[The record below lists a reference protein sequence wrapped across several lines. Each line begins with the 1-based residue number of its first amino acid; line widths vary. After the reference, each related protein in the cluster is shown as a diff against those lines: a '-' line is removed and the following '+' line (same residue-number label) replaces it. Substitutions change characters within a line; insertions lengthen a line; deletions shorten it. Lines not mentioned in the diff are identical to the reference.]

1 VTCDLEPAT
10 ADRVFRVCKGPD
22 PWAYPDWAQAG
33 EDGTFGNRWDDPKSA
48 YRVLY
53 ACSQRLGALIETLS
67 RFRPDPEVLTG
78 LAAIEGEDDEGVL
91 PPGHVPTSWFT
102 ARLMGEATLT
112 GRFADVAHGRSL
124 AYLRGALAA
133 RVVHY
138 GLDDLDG
145 AAIRSSAPRRFTHEV
160 SRFIYDCTAAGQQQ
174 FAGIRYASR
183 LGDEFE
189 NWAVF
194 EPGRPAEDQ
203 TRQIRTD
210 DPDVVAAF
218 DRLDLTLVAGGE
230 SHG

>member
-1 VTCDLEPAT
+1 MTCELEPT
-10 ADRVFRVCKGPD
+10 TPGRVFRVGKAPD

-33 EDGTFGNRWDDPKSA
+33 EDGTFGNRWDDPKSS

-67 RFRPDPEVLTG
+67 RFRPDPEVVAG
-78 LAAIEGEDDEGVL
+78 LAAIEGEDDEAIL
-91 PPGHVPTSWFT
+91 PPGHVPSSWFT
-102 ARLMGEATLT
+102 TRLMGEGALR

-124 AYLRGALAA
+124 AYLRNALAA
-133 RVVHY
+133 TVVHY
-138 GLDDLDG
+138 GVDDLDG
-145 AAIRSSAPRRFTHEV
+145 SAIRSSAPRRFTQEV
-160 SRFIYDCTAAGQQQ
+160 SRAVYDCTEAGQQQ

-203 TRQIRTD
+203 PSQIRTD
-210 DPDVVAAF
+210 DPDVVAAL
-218 DRLDLTLVAGGE
+218 DRLGLKLVDG
-230 SHG
+230 